1 MRVSLSASKAFL
13 FALEIFSRAL
23 CRFYLR
29 CGCAWCSS
37 SKVIAPATR
46 FHHLARRRFGRR
58 RRSSLSCPRSSGDGD
73 GDGDGCVACR
83 YVGAGFGSVAAY
95 AGSGGG
101 HAPQGHAAGR
111 GWSRTYRFMAARVTA
126 IFVSTLFMAKTS
138 MTGSGFITLLPL
150 LKRFSSGCFSSQI
163 KLDRVS
169 ISAVV
174 RCGARV
180 SRAAGRHPREKRKG
194 SIVLSWARGR

>member
-1 MRVSLSASKAFL
+1 MPLDPGQRTSPAAGTWSRMVRKSNFAFCVRVSFSASKAFCSPWKYPREL
-13 FALEIFSRAL
+13 SVGV
-23 CRFYLR
+23 YLR

-58 RRSSLSCPRSSGDGD
+58 RRSSLSWPRSSGDGD
-73 GDGDGCVACR
+73 RDRDGCVACR

-95 AGSGGG
+95 AGRGEG

-126 IFVSTLFMAKTS
+126 IFVSTLFMGKTS
-138 MTGSGFITLLPL
+138 PTGVSL
-150 LKRFSSGCFSSQI
+150 RFWHC
-163 KLDRVS
+163 
-169 ISAVV
+169 
-174 RCGARV
+174 
-180 SRAAGRHPREKRKG
+180 
-194 SIVLSWARGR
+194 